1 MSCWQRVDHGR
12 TAANDDVHVRRTVVV
27 QGAELSLQHVATC
40 FTDQA
45 FVLQEK
51 QTTCN
56 MFGTVVYMLDEVLP
70 P

>member
-51 QTTCN
+51 
-56 MFGTVVYMLDEVLP
+56 
-70 P
+70 